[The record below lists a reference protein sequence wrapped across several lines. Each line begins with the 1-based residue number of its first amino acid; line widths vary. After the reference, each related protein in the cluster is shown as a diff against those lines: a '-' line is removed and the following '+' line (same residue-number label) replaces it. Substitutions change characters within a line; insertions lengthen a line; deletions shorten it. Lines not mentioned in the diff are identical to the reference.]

1 MGLAKVEAT
10 KGVGVGVGVGV
21 CVGVCAC
28 TCAEVGGDIFQYRMA
43 STQLKYVLFFSP
55 TSK

>member
-10 KGVGVGVGVGV
+10 KGVGVGVGV
-21 CVGVCAC
+21 CAC
-28 TCAEVGGDIFQYRMA
+28 TCAEVGGGDIFQYRMA

>member
-1 MGLAKVEAT
+1 MC
-10 KGVGVGVGVGV
+10 V
-21 CVGVCAC
+21 CVCVCVCVCARVHA
-28 TCAEVGGDIFQYRMA
+28 CAHVGGDIFQYRMA